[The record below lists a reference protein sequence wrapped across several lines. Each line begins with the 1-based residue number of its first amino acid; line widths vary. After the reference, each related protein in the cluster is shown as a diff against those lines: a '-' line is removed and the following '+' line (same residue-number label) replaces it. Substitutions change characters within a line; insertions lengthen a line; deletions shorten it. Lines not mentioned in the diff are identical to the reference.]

1 MLGYGSSPADTSRR
15 FFIMHPSTHA
25 LALKQMR
32 QQPTWRLL
40 SAENAPA
47 IMALLEAHLL
57 EQTRKLP
64 ASLLIERIG
73 RDLERFRAEG
83 WELPQAA
90 SAYLADWLAAGWLE
104 RSLSPEG
111 EEEYELSAAATA
123 AIRFAQGL
131 SEQRTVATESR
142 LGLVIS
148 QLIQLADET
157 ETDPHIRVQRLLR
170 ERERLDARIEAVQNG
185 RLEPLADDRALE
197 RVREIIALSGELA
210 GDFRRV
216 RDDFRTLNRDLRER
230 IVDSDGNRG
239 DVLDAVFADV
249 DLIADSDAGKTFRAF
264 WRLLT
269 DPQQSAELEAALEMV
284 LERSFATGLE
294 RRERRNLSGLT
305 GTLLERGGAVHD
317 VLYQFARGLK
327 QFVQSQEFREQ
338 RRMSTLVKTAQRRS
352 LALKGRIRPQRPME
366 HDLTLTSA
374 SLRSLSQFRLHDP
387 SLDAVDGSI
396 ELAETAEIALEGIAE
411 LVSQSEIDFRTL
423 EEHIAQLLAVHG
435 QITIADLL
443 RRFPAEQGLGTVVGY
458 LALGVRDSI
467 VAQRQNLRGNQKDD
481 QPGNQ
486 LSDEVS
492 WRGLDGVERRARIP
506 RIYFVRQAINGDG
519 QHGTA

>member
-1 MLGYGSSPADTSRR
+1 
-15 FFIMHPSTHA
+15 MHPTTHA
-25 LALKQMR
+25 LALKQLR

-40 SAENAPA
+40 AAENAPA
-47 IMALLEAHLL
+47 IMALLDAHLL
-57 EQTRKLP
+57 EQARKLP

-73 RDLERFRAEG
+73 RDLEQFRAEG

-104 RSLSPEG
+104 RSLSAEG
-111 EEEYELSAAATA
+111 EEEYEISAAATQ

-142 LGLVIS
+142 LGMVIS

-170 ERERLDARIEAVQNG
+170 ERERIDARIEAVQSG

-197 RVREIIALSGELA
+197 RVREIIALSDELA
-210 GDFRRV
+210 SDFRRV
-216 RDDFRTLNRDLRER
+216 RDDFRGLNRDLRER
-230 IVDSDGNRG
+230 IVDSDGNRC

-269 DPQQSAELEAALEMV
+269 DPQQSAELEA
-284 LERSFATGLE
+284 GLE
-294 RRERRNLSGLT
+294 TVLARAFASGLDRRERRNLSGLT
-305 GTLLERGGAVHD
+305 GTLLERGGEVHD

-352 LALKGRIRPQRPME
+352 LALKGRIRPHRPME

-374 SLRSLSQFRLHDP
+374 SLRSLSQLRLHDP
-387 SLDAVDGSI
+387 SLDAVDGRI
-396 ELAETAEIALEGIAE
+396 DLADTAEIALEGIAE

-423 EEHIAQLLAVHG
+423 EEHIAELLASRG

-443 RRFPAEQGLGTVVGY
+443 RAFPAEQGLGTLVGY
-458 LALGVRDSI
+458 LAIGVRDGI
-467 VAQRQNLRGNQKDD
+467 VAEH
-481 QPGNQ
+481 
-486 LSDEVS
+486 SDRVS

-506 RIYFVRQAINGDG
+506 RIYFVRQNSNGDG
-519 QHGTA
+519 RHGMA